1 MNFFEGSTY
10 SAICMYIFML
20 YVMLCYVCFPFE
32 PGASFIQ
39 IVGSFSSYLEPL
51 NTFFVGSFES
61 CEEFRENWEF
71 LSMRLEDKILWVQ
84 ESLSSREVTSHHFKA
99 KNDRTHHQ
107 NNPKSPTQTE
117 TLSRCWYEWVS
128 WAELSRGQFN
138 QRAANSRKTEN
149 LKTDQFNAS
158 IISCR
163 NTALFRAR
171 YDTKQGSLLIRWK
184 H

>member
-1 MNFFEGSTY
+1 MNFFEGSTH

-20 YVMLCYVCFPFE
+20 YVVLCYVCFPFE

-51 NTFFVGSFES
+51 KTFFLVGSIES
-61 CEEFRENWEF
+61 CEEFGGKWE
-71 LSMRLEDKILWVQ
+71 I
-84 ESLSSREVTSHHFKA
+84 
-99 KNDRTHHQ
+99 
-107 NNPKSPTQTE
+107 
-117 TLSRCWYEWVS
+117 LSRDRDRRIKYCGFKRRFRPGKWPVS
-128 WAELSRGQFN
+128 ISRRSKIEHIIRTTPNLPLKRRCCVVAECRVGELSRGQLN
-138 QRAANSRKTEN
+138 QRAANSRKTEDP
-149 LKTDQFNAS
+149 KTDQFNAS

-171 YDTKQGSLLIRWK
+171 CDTKQGSLLIRWK